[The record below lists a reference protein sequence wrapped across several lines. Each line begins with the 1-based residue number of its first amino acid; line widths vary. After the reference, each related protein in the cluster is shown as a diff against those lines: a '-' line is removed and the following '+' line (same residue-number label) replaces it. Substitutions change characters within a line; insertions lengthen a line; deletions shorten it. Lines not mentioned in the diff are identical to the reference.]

1 MKRMWWLVAMM
12 ATLALPACAPAQ
24 SSSSANPSSSASSED
39 PAWQQIV
46 EAAKREGSVLV
57 YGSVLQ
63 GAEGTAIAEEFKK
76 ATGVTIDVVEAASG
90 APLAQRIRT
99 EVQAGQPT
107 ADIFS
112 GGSIFVHQ
120 VKREGFFTPIKDQP
134 LPIFKEP
141 ATVWR
146 LHPLAMSADGD
157 IQIFRTSGQYEG
169 HIVVNTNLLPE
180 ADYPKSYHELSID
193 PKYKGKIVYVDPK
206 ITGEAAARYVV
217 YGYVGNIWPLRD
229 FWSLYN
235 NQSMFLFPG
244 PSDPGAVRR
253 AARRRSASR
262 QIRARWR
269 SS

>member
-1 MKRMWWLVAMM
+1 MM
-12 ATLALPACAPAQ
+12 ATLVWPACAPAQ
-24 SSSSANPSSSASSED
+24 SSSSANPASSASSED
-39 PAWQQIV
+39 GAWQQVV

-63 GAEGTAIAEEFKK
+63 GAGGTDIAEEFEK

-99 EVQAGQPT
+99 EVEAGEPT

-169 HIVVNTNLLPE
+169 DIVVNTNLLPD
-180 ADYPKSYHELSID
+180 ADHPKSYHELSID
-193 PKYKGKIVYVDPK
+193 PKYKGKIAYVDPK
-206 ITGEAAARYVV
+206 IPRGRGALRGLWVRRQHLAAARFLVALQQPV
-217 YGYVGNIWPLRD
+217 NASLPWPERSGRRRGARRGGDRHPAQYGHAG
-229 FWSLYN
+229 
-235 NQSMFLFPG
+235 
-244 PSDPGAVRR
+244 
-253 AARRRSASR
+253 AAR
-262 QIRARWR
+262 
-269 SS
+269 